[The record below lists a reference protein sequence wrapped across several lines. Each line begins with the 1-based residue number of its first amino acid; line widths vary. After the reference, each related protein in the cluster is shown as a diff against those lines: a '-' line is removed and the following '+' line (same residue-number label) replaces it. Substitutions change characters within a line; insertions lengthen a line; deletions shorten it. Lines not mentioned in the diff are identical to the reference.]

1 MTTVKKLKVSLDDK
15 IYDVEVR
22 PNLAERNQ
30 FLVLIDGQELPVY
43 VPDSS
48 EPGHLE
54 WMVVKHRPYELVFSQ
69 DLDWLISAGGMH
81 RVEIH
86 AGGEPT
92 TRPLSGDGRVKAPIP
107 GLITRVFVEPGATVQ
122 AGQRLLVLEAMKMEN
137 EVRAP
142 RGGVVQQVNVHPGQ
156 SVNLSEVMVE
166 IG

>member
-1 MTTVKKLKVSLDDK
+1 
-15 IYDVEVR
+15 
-22 PNLAERNQ
+22 
-30 FLVLIDGQELPVY
+30 
-43 VPDSS
+43 
-48 EPGHLE
+48 
-54 WMVVKHRPYELVFSQ
+54 
-69 DLDWLISAGGMH
+69 
-81 RVEIH
+81 
-86 AGGEPT
+86 
-92 TRPLSGDGRVKAPIP
+92 VKAPIP